1 MSLRL
6 KVAENQLEPPE
17 VRFAIQRRRVSITM
31 QKQCLCHQRPV
42 LLARVAFIAARGST
56 AIKSFCYF
64 NKISVLYYLS
74 VENRTTFQSPC
85 FCNQRSVLLSTVSL
99 IATRDHNCYPQSLSF
114 PHEVSTV
121 IQIPCLCHQ
130 RSIIVAIGHES
141 ASRGQYC
148 YTETLSL
155 QLEVSTSIQSP

>member
-6 KVAENQLEPPE
+6 KVAENQLDPQE
-17 VRFAIQRRRVSITM
+17 VRFAIQRRRISTTM
-31 QKQCLCHQRPV
+31 QKQCLCHHRPV
-42 LLARVAFIAARGST
+42 LLARVTFIAARGST
-56 AIKSFCYF
+56 AIKSFCCF

-74 VENRTTFQSPC
+74 VEVGTTSQSPC
-85 FCNQRSVLLSTVSL
+85 FCNKRSVLLSIVSL
-99 IATRDHNCYPQSLSF
+99 IAIRDHYCYPQSLSF
-114 PHEVSTV
+114 PLEVSTV

-130 RSIIVAIGHES
+130 RSIIVTIGHKS